1 MHPHL
6 FVSLD
11 LGVDKS
17 PQDVGRDGKVDEDQ
31 LRLLMEAEEREVVPQ
46 LHRLDGVFLLLA
58 TGNRGHCFF
67 CFWVV
72 FFFLEMMPN
81 HHQCYC

>member
-6 FVSLD
+6 FVALD

-31 LRLLMEAEEREVVPQ
+31 LRLLMKAEEREVVSQ

-58 TGNRGHCFF
+58 TGNREHYLRDSYLFIFLFF
-67 CFWVV
+67 R
-72 FFFLEMMPN
+72 N
-81 HHQCYC
+81 YA

>member
-1 MHPHL
+1 MHAHL

-17 PQDVGRDGKVDEDQ
+17 PQDVGRDGKIYEDQ

-46 LHRLDGVFLLLA
+46 LHRLDGVFLLLE
-58 TGNRGHCFF
+58 TGKKHI
-67 CFWVV
+67 WDLD
-72 FFFLEMMPN
+72 FFFS
-81 HHQCYC
+81 

>member
-17 PQDVGRDGKVDEDQ
+17 PEDVGRDGKIYEDQ
-31 LRLLMEAEEREVVPQ
+31 LRLLMEAEKREVVSQ
-46 LHRLDGVFLLLA
+46 LHRLDGVFLLLE
-58 TGNRGHCFF
+58 TEGKKIFEIFF
-67 CFWVV
+67 YAINVNVDWHLTCSQHF
-72 FFFLEMMPN
+72 
-81 HHQCYC
+81 

>member
-17 PQDVGRDGKVDEDQ
+17 PQDVGRDGKIYEDQ
-31 LRLLMEAEEREVVPQ
+31 LRLLVEAEEREVVPQ
-46 LHRLDGVFLLLA
+46 LHRLDGVLLLLE
-58 TGNRGHCFF
+58 TEKNI
-67 CFWVV
+67 
-72 FFFLEMMPN
+72 FFFQKLCLN
-81 HHQCYC
+81 VTSVAVD